1 MIKLKLNKT
10 QYIKNCS
17 TEKAHAVKFSKYDN
31 EMIFISK
38 NHSTFEEVTVKRLD
52 NFSKHWVISF
62 PLWLYDRLT
71 DGQKDSIKMILKENG
86 TDE

>member
-17 TEKAHAVKFSKYDN
+17 TEKAHAIKFSKYDN
-31 EMIFISK
+31 DMTFISK
-38 NHSTFEEVTVKRLD
+38 NHSTFEEVIVKRGND
-52 NFSKHWVISF
+52 WSKHWVISF
-62 PLWLYDRLT
+62 PLWLYDRFT
-71 DGQKDSIKMILKENG
+71 DGQKSSINMILKENG